1 LLGLLFAI
9 VLSKPVLA
17 FDCVCPDHGPG
28 AASAV
33 VGQGS
38 DDCCPGQACHDGC
51 AHVTAVVFLVR
62 PLPLPHA
69 ESSSSIATSSPYRPL
84 PLLGVFRPPIA
95 G

>member
-1 LLGLLFAI
+1 LFGLLLAV
-9 VLSKPVLA
+9 VLLKPVLA
-17 FDCVCPDHGPG
+17 FDCVCPDQGPG
-28 AASAV
+28 AASAGV
-33 VGQGS
+33 EQGG
-38 DDCCPGQACHDGC
+38 DEWCPGQECHDGC

-69 ESSSSIATSSPYRPL
+69 GTSTSLATSSPYRPL